1 MLFQIALIIAAY
13 YLGKSN
19 MDYEDMLK
27 LIHLLLTRNK
37 DD

>member
-19 MDYEDMLK
+19 MDYDEVLK
-27 LIHLLLTRNK
+27 LIHLLLNRNK